1 MASQKEK
8 QSVMNQLES
17 FYENMSEKKEAK
29 LLGLM
34 AFFMNEINK
43 LQDEHGYSSTK
54 DRLDRGQQLPNP
66 TKVTSLIDDSL
77 TASCILQQFASKL
90 HAHKKSLDFD
100 VKHELDVKHI
110 FTNIGEPKPS
120 KPSKRRAA
128 AKDKS
133 PKKKPRAGSSGP
145 SIDRR
150 ISKKEREEKLKI
162 KAIED
167 ADGDL
172 KTYREQ
178 KENAKKER
186 DKARKEKDELDD
198 EDEDYDTKAAK
209 LDKLEKSWEKDFS
222 KNLACIK
229 ETKKNIEK
237 MTDELETIR
246 DQLAQLKA
254 GGSLVQDGGDD
265 DVEEE
270 EEEEAAVEEEEEVA
284 DEDE

>member
-8 QSVMNQLES
+8 QSAMNKLES

-54 DRLDRGQQLPNP
+54 DRLDRGQQLPGP

-77 TASCILQQFASKL
+77 TASCILQQFAAKL

-133 PKKKPRAGSSGP
+133 PKKKKPRVETASKL
-145 SIDRR
+145 
-150 ISKKEREEKLKI
+150 ISKKDTQIDVKI
-162 KAIED
+162 QAIEKAEGKL
-167 ADGDL
+167 AD
-172 KTYREQ
+172 YRKN

-186 DKARKEKDELDD
+186 DEARKEKDELDD

-209 LDKLEKSWEKDFS
+209 LDKQEKSWDQDYC

-229 ETKKNIEK
+229 ETKADIEK
-237 MTDELETIR
+237 MKEELESLRDELDR
-246 DQLAQLKA
+246 LKA
-254 GGSLVQDGGDD
+254 GGSMALDDDDDDAEEEEGAGDD
-265 DVEEE
+265 DDDDE
-270 EEEEAAVEEEEEVA
+270 
-284 DEDE
+284 EDE